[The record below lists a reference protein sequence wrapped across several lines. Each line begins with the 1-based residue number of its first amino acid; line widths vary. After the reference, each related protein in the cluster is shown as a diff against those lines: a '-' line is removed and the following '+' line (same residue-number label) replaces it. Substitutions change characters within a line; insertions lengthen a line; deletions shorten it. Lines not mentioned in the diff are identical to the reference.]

1 MVRKPA
7 VVRIYAALLRL
18 LPPSVRREDGPE
30 ISTVF
35 AELWAGEPSRA
46 GRARLAWRCFVRLPH
61 LVALEWLEETGII
74 GTPSSASTNG
84 GGWGMNGWG
93 RHFRLAA
100 RTLRKAP
107 AFTVTT
113 VLLIGLG
120 VGAVTTIFTLV
131 DHVLLRPLP
140 YPAAERLITV
150 EMGSHSGTL
159 YREFEKL
166 DGMEAWAG
174 GYAETAN
181 LTGEGDPIRV
191 EMAMVSERFFSLFGA
206 RPALGRLLVRDDFE
220 RVEVAVL
227 SHGLWERVFGADPD
241 IAGRTIRVDGV
252 AYDVVGVL
260 TADFEPPQ
268 NILPAGTGIY
278 RPIDWAD
285 ERLQAIDYHMIEV
298 AGRMAPGVSMD
309 DMGTRLDDLSRAMAE
324 AYPEQ
329 RVNRD
334 GDPYP
339 LPVAGLQDSS
349 VQRVRSG
356 LNLLLGA
363 VGLLLLV
370 ACLNVAHLFLA
381 RGLGRVRE
389 MAIRRTMGAG
399 APGLIQQ
406 LMAESLVIGAIGGAL
421 GIGLAWMGLEGLL
434 AINPHALP
442 RADTVRLDL
451 RVALFSGAIALTT
464 ALVFGL
470 VPALRTVGTDLANE
484 LKGSSRSATSGR
496 GTRRLRGGLVVA
508 EVAVSLVLV
517 AQAGLLLKS
526 YLNAQAPDPGFDP
539 VGVWTV
545 PITPTGH
552 ETPESYRQA
561 MDEVLASLQ
570 AVPGV
575 ASAAYGLTQP
585 FEFTGSGRC
594 CWMNSLGQE
603 EGVDAE
609 RVRMLIHPV
618 SLDYLETLRVPIL
631 AGAPWTA
638 ADAGT
643 DPAPAVVAERFAI
656 DAFGSAEQAMGRVFG
671 RSDRTRYRVVGIAG
685 DNKHYGLDQPAE
697 LQIYVP
703 MEVLPFEISM
713 AHMAVRVRGEVP
725 DGFARTL
732 REAVWRVAPDLPVPV
747 VRPMEEWIDD
757 SMAGRRF
764 DSAIF
769 AAFGFA
775 ALFLAA
781 AGLYGTLL
789 YNVRQQRRE
798 LGIRLALGAA
808 RERVERHVVGG
819 GLRLALGGA
828 TLGILASLWVGRMLE
843 DRLYEVGGSDP
854 AALFGSAALLLGAA
868 VLASWLPAR
877 RAGRTDPLETLKA
890 E

>member
-1 MVRKPA
+1 MTRRPFAVRL
-7 VVRIYAALLRL
+7 YGGLLGLR
-18 LPPSVRREDGPE
+18 PTSVRRLDGGEPVE
-30 ISTVF
+30 VF
-35 AELWAGEPSRA
+35 AELWAEESTTW
-46 GRARLAWRCFVRLPH
+46 GRVRLGARCFGRLPR
-61 LVALEWLEETGII
+61 LLAVEWLDEMGMTGSPR
-74 GTPSSASTNG
+74 GASTNG
-84 GGWGMNGWG
+84 RGMGMGGWA
-93 RHFRLAA
+93 RHFRLAV

-113 VLLIGLG
+113 VMLIGLG

-140 YPAAERLITV
+140 YPAADRLITV
-150 EMGSHSGTL
+150 EMGSHSGTT

-181 LTGEGDPIRV
+181 LTGEGDPIRI
-191 EMAMVSERFFSLFGA
+191 EMAMVSENFFSLFGA
-206 RPALGRLLVRDDFE
+206 RPSTGRLLVRDDFD
-220 RVEVAVL
+220 RVSVAVL
-227 SHGLWERVFGADPD
+227 SHDLWERVFGSDPD
-241 IAGRTIRVDGV
+241 MVGRSIRVDGDS
-252 AYDVVGVL
+252 YEVVGVL
-260 TADFEPPQ
+260 SADFEPPE
-268 NILPAGTGIY
+268 NIVPTRTGVY
-278 RPIDWAD
+278 RPIDWQD
-285 ERLQAIDYHMIEV
+285 ERIEAIDYHMIEV
-298 AGRMAPGVSMD
+298 AGRMAPGVSID
-309 DMGTRLDDLSRAMAE
+309 DMGERLDALSLAMAE
-324 AYPEQ
+324 TYPDHHVDREG
-329 RVNRD
+329 N
-334 GDPYP
+334 PNP
-339 LPVAGLQDSS
+339 FPVAGLQDST

-399 APGLIQQ
+399 ARGLVQQ
-406 LMAESLVIGAIGGAL
+406 LMAESLVVGALGGVL
-421 GIGLAWMGLEGLL
+421 GIGLAWVGLETLL
-434 AINPHALP
+434 QLNPNGLP
-442 RADTVRLDL
+442 RAEVMTLDL
-451 RVALFSGAIALTT
+451 RVALFSGAVALTT

-470 VPALRTVGTDLANE
+470 VPAMRTIGTDLANE
-484 LKGSSRSATSGR
+484 LKGSSRSATAGR
-496 GTRRLRGGLVVA
+496 ATRRLRGGLVVA

-526 YLNAQAPDPGFDP
+526 YLKAQAPDPGMDP
-539 VGVWTV
+539 NGVWTI
-545 PITPTGH
+545 PLTPTGH
-552 ETPESYRQA
+552 GTPESYRQA

-575 ASAAYGLTQP
+575 ESAAYGLTQP
-585 FEFTGSGRC
+585 FEFAGTGRC
-594 CWMNSLGQE
+594 CWMNSLGEE

-618 SLDYLETLRVPIL
+618 TRDFLETLRIPVL
-631 AGAPWTA
+631 SGSVWSA
-638 ADAGT
+638 AEAST
-643 DPAPAVVAERFAI
+643 TPVPAVVSERFAI
-656 DAFGSAEQAMGRVFG
+656 DAFGSPDAAMGRVFG
-671 RSDRTRYRVVGIAG
+671 RTDRARYRVVGIAG

-697 LQIYVP
+697 RQIYVP
-703 MEVLPFEISM
+703 MEVLPFDIPM
-713 AHMAVRVRGEVP
+713 AHMAVRLRGEAP

-732 REAVWRVAPDLPVPV
+732 REAVWRASPELPVPI
-747 VRPMEEWIDD
+747 VRPLNEWMYD
-757 SMAGRRF
+757 SMASRRF

-808 RERVERHVVGG
+808 RGRVERRVVGG
-819 GLRLALGGA
+819 GLRLAFGGA
-828 TLGILASLWVGRMLE
+828 VLGVAGSLYVGRILE

-854 AALFGSAALLLGAA
+854 MALLGAAALLLTAA
-868 VLASWLPAR
+868 GVASWLPAR